1 MKAMNIGR
9 QLGFTLI
16 ELMIVI
22 AIVGILSAVALPAYQ
37 GYTERARLSGALQGA
52 ATYRTAVGLCAS
64 QFALSECDDGEKGIG
79 LDISGD
85 GGATIQYVDSLT
97 VAAGVITITTVTA
110 DSKTIVMTPVLN
122 PGQSLRWTIT
132 GTAICSDADVA
143 DASACLDIGDAA
155 ADGGGEAEV

>member
-1 MKAMNIGR
+1 MKAMNISR

-64 QFALSECDDGEKGIG
+64 QYALSECTADARGIG
-79 LDISGD
+79 SDISED

-97 VAAGVITITTVTA
+97 VAEGVITITTDTA
-110 DSKTIVMTPVLN
+110 DSKTIVLTPTLN
-122 PGQSLRWTIT
+122 AGQSLRWTIT
-132 GTAICSDADVA
+132 GTAVCSDADVA
-143 DASACLDIGDAA
+143 DSSACLDIGDAA
-155 ADGGGEAEV
+155 SA

>member
-1 MKAMNIGR
+1 MMKAMNTVS

-64 QFALSECDDGEKGIG
+64 QKAIADCDAGSNGIAAAIADASAGAIIKYVDALS
-79 LDISGD
+79 
-85 GGATIQYVDSLT
+85 
-97 VAAGVITITTVTA
+97 VADGVITIEA
-110 DSKTIVMTPVLN
+110 HPSGKTIVLTPTVN
-122 PGQSLRWTIT
+122 TGQSLEWGIT
-132 GTAICSDADVA
+132 GTAVCGETGADAD
-143 DASACLDIGDAA
+143 ACLDIGANS
-155 ADGGGEAEV
+155 

>member
-1 MKAMNIGR
+1 MKAMNISR

-22 AIVGILSAVALPAYQ
+22 AILGILSAVALPAYQ

-64 QFALSECDDGEKGIG
+64 QFELTECNHNDKGIG
-79 LDISGD
+79 AEITSN

-97 VAAGVITITTVTA
+97 VANGVITITTDTA

-122 PGQSLRWTIT
+122 SGQSLRWTIT
-132 GTAICSDADVA
+132 GTAICGPDAA
-143 DASACLDIGDAA
+143 DDSACLDIGDAA
-155 ADGGGEAEV
+155 ADGGGEAEA